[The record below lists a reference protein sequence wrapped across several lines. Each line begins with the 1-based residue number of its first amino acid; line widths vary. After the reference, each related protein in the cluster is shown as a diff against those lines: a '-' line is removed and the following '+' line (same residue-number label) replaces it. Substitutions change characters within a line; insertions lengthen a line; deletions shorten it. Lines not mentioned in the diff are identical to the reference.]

1 MAYQG
6 HLQSN
11 GHGPVASKGHGAI
24 RQVRF
29 EELRRADRGDF
40 RSEAAPNGR
49 ISRLEMTWTP
59 THGPWWAPTMAHH
72 GPSDGVSMR
81 FMVGMYPT
89 YPTFPG
95 RTEDP
100 QRPED
105 LQTPFQDLQRSTR
118 TVISSETEAG
128 WCC

>member
-72 GPSDGVSMR
+72 GPSDGV
-81 FMVGMYPT
+81 
-89 YPTFPG
+89 PG